1 MDELRFHLDGV
12 VRSKSEY
19 VDFDGPLELILQLL
33 SRNRVE
39 IQDIRISALLEQYLD
54 YLAEMRRMDLEI
66 ASEFV
71 AMASHL
77 TYIKAKTVLAG
88 TEPVEELDELKN
100 SLEELRRRREY
111 ERAKHMADLLA
122 PMAARG
128 EGLFTK
134 QPEPLGQEKGVLLL
148 YNNFIGNYLTND
160 MAAELLRLDG
170 FRVEQAAFYDDMGMA
185 GGEPKENRG
194 GRIGIAYAIRICA
207 EAAKRGATLEETA
220 RLARKA
226 AERTVTL
233 GVNVEPEKDRV
244 TFGMGI
250 SGEPG
255 FSTLEGTNVHDTAE
269 ETVRLLWED
278 LNPQAS
284 DRIFMLVNRLRLT
297 SYSDSFVMAECLY
310 ESLSR
315 RTDNARMSVGGYMQV
330 TDSYGYTVTLLRADE
345 ELASYLTGTC
355 TGDGFI
361 I

>member
-1 MDELRFHLDGV
+1 MHWFAETRD
-12 VRSKSEY
+12 
-19 VDFDGPLELILQLL
+19 
-33 SRNRVE
+33 
-39 IQDIRISALLEQYLD
+39 D
-54 YLAEMRRMDLEI
+54 YCPRWFR
-66 ASEFV
+66 
-71 AMASHL
+71 AMAQAFPDRWETMEGLGPS
-77 TYIKAKTVLAG
+77 AVLYKRG
-88 TEPVEELDELKN
+88 VTP
-100 SLEELRRRREY
+100 
-111 ERAKHMADLLA
+111 ERVAVIISGGGSNG
-122 PMAARG
+122 PFIPGFVG
-128 EGLFTK
+128 EGLADASVVGPPYAAPSAYALYEAGK
-134 QPEPLGQEKGVLLL
+134 LLGQEKGVLLL
-148 YNNFIGNYLTND
+148 YNNFMGDYLNND

-170 FRVEQAAFYDDMGMA
+170 YRVEQAAFYDDMGMA
-185 GGEPKENRG
+185 VGEPKENRG